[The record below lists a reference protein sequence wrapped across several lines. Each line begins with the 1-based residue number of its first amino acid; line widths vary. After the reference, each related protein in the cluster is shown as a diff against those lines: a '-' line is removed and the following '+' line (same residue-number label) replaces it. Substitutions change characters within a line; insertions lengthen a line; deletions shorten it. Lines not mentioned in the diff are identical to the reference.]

1 MPSAPG
7 RTGWG
12 GDPMLAH
19 ELVEALLDAGRDDVT
34 AESLTHPVH
43 PYPARLHPATAHRL
57 IDVIMRGAP
66 RDALVLDPFC
76 GSGTVLVEA
85 RATGWRAAGVD
96 LNPLA
101 VRLARVKTW
110 TAPVPRRRR
119 AHDLGLQIAADV
131 LASGR
136 DARRSGFAAA
146 PMRAP
151 AGFDPNARQK
161 RIGKWFSPHV
171 RRELEAIAAAID
183 EVARDDAEVAEVLT
197 IALSAMLYK
206 VSHRRSDT
214 DPTWVERSIGRG
226 MAARLFGERVAMIV
240 AGLDDLAQVRGP
252 IPDVFEADARAL
264 PTLGL
269 PPAQAIITS
278 PPYAGT
284 YDYAEQHRLRYD
296 FFGIRHRAFEQG
308 ELGSR
313 RSFTASSVAAASG
326 WRAALADVMSAMAQA
341 LAPGG
346 LAAIVIGDS
355 VGGVQ
360 PRWADED
367 VRAAL
372 DDRLVPRAWAWQER
386 TMLGGTERRA
396 FGERG
401 KREHLIV
408 LERR

>member
-131 LASGR
+131 LA
-136 DARRSGFAAA
+136 
-146 PMRAP
+146 
-151 AGFDPNARQK
+151 
-161 RIGKWFSPHV
+161 
-171 RRELEAIAAAID
+171 
-183 EVARDDAEVAEVLT
+183 
-197 IALSAMLYK
+197 
-206 VSHRRSDT
+206 
-214 DPTWVERSIGRG
+214 
-226 MAARLFGERVAMIV
+226 
-240 AGLDDLAQVRGP
+240 
-252 IPDVFEADARAL
+252 
-264 PTLGL
+264 
-269 PPAQAIITS
+269 
-278 PPYAGT
+278 
-284 YDYAEQHRLRYD
+284 
-296 FFGIRHRAFEQG
+296 
-308 ELGSR
+308 
-313 RSFTASSVAAASG
+313 
-326 WRAALADVMSAMAQA
+326 
-341 LAPGG
+341 
-346 LAAIVIGDS
+346 
-355 VGGVQ
+355 
-360 PRWADED
+360 
-367 VRAAL
+367 
-372 DDRLVPRAWAWQER
+372 
-386 TMLGGTERRA
+386 
-396 FGERG
+396 
-401 KREHLIV
+401 
-408 LERR
+408 